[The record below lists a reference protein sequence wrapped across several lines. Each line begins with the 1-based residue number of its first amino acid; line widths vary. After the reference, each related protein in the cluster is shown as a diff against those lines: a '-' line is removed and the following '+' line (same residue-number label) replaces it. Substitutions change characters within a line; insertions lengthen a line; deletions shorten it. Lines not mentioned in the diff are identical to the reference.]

1 MIDVLPARDWALVVH
16 GGASGVLKEE
26 RHDEVIAGIEKAFR
40 AGEAVLEV
48 GGSALE
54 AVCAAVCVLEDEP
67 VFNAGRGAALTAA
80 GTAEHDACVMTDDAT
95 AGAVAASKY
104 ARNPVL
110 AARAVKEQTK
120 HVLIV
125 DPPAELIEEWGV
137 ETAPRDYFVTE
148 LRAAQLRA
156 RQAAQTEGPRHGT
169 VGAVARDADG
179 HLAAATST
187 GGIENQAVGRVGDS
201 PIVGAGTYANEFVAV
216 SCTGEGEAFLQ
227 GVVAHDVAARMR
239 YLGATVAEAAE
250 ATINAEVTG
259 RNALGALIA
268 VDADGRLVVAQNTPM
283 MVTAWRD
290 GDRIVSRL

>member
-48 GGSALE
+48 GGSALD

-110 AARAVKEQTK
+110 AARAVMEQTK

-125 DPPAELIEEWGV
+125 DPPAELLVHAKGAGPGRQAENRCGV
-137 ETAPRDYFVTE
+137 VQHV
-148 LRAAQLRA
+148 LRHRVGAQLR
-156 RQAAQTEGPRHGT
+156 
-169 VGAVARDADG
+169 
-179 HLAAATST
+179 HL
-187 GGIENQAVGRVGDS
+187 
-201 PIVGAGTYANEFVAV
+201 
-216 SCTGEGEAFLQ
+216 
-227 GVVAHDVAARMR
+227 
-239 YLGATVAEAAE
+239 
-250 ATINAEVTG
+250 
-259 RNALGALIA
+259 
-268 VDADGRLVVAQNTPM
+268 LVVREDDDLHPATLALR
-283 MVTAWRD
+283 TD
-290 GDRIVSRL
+290 GDRRGPARIGGPPRPVSPAGRPSR